1 MRNLRLKGT
10 VGMILCVVMIFSVG
24 FSAMAD
30 VTFVSD
36 PAALGTGTS
45 TNPRL
50 WNMNTSPYSAAS
62 DNKFGGAKTLAA
74 PAERVFATNRS
85 NTVSFVLLNS
95 ANADSND
102 GYFVMRQRS
111 IAMQNTDGS
120 TPVSRKFWDESR
132 ADTGTAA
139 SEYAYNYDPNDKRSI
154 AYDIN
159 QESFLDTGDQATA
172 SNLTAGPIVMPTE
185 IRTFVNE
192 HTWWQEN
199 TPNMSGETMKLR
211 DAFSVKCKY
220 NLLSFTEYIRNKQ
233 YISVGNSRTDDN
245 PWTASSPIMLRTP
258 GRVAKGA
265 YAWIGDTAPYVSGT
279 SMSTYAKRA
288 VRICF
293 YLKPEFFSS
302 VKLNV
307 ATLGADVKKV
317 ILKECSLEQAIALGY
332 TDDELKAIGYELK
345 TDITKSESNG
355 KYIFTVKTTNFSDT
369 SKNVD
374 VFVAAYNG
382 DELIGVVKA
391 ATATVTA
398 GNYSDIV
405 LPEYDLSS
413 YDTSNIK
420 IRTFV
425 WDTDLAPYTAAP
437 LTELSAISD
446 TNA

>member
-1 MRNLRLKGT
+1 MRNLRKGT
-10 VGMILCVVMIFSVG
+10 VGIILCLTMIFSVG

-45 TNPRL
+45 ANPRL
-50 WNMNTSPYSAAS
+50 WDMNTSPYSAAS
-62 DNKFGGAKTLAA
+62 NDKFGGAKTLAA

-111 IAMQNTDGS
+111 IAMQDIEGS

-132 ADTGTAA
+132 ADAGTAA

-159 QESFLDTGDQATA
+159 RESFLDTGDQATA

-185 IRTFVNE
+185 IRAFVNE

-199 TPNMSGETMKLR
+199 TPTNISGETMKLR

-245 PWTASSPIMLRTP
+245 PWTTNSPIMLRTP

-355 KYIFTVKTTNFSDT
+355 KYIFTVKATNFSDT

-374 VFVAAYNG
+374 VYVAAYNG

-391 ATATVTA
+391 ATTNVTA
-398 GNYSDIV
+398 DSYSDIV

-413 YDTSNIK
+413 YDILNIK

-425 WDTDLAPYTAAP
+425 WDTDLVPYTAAP
-437 LTELSAISD
+437 LTEISAISD

>member
-1 MRNLRLKGT
+1 
-10 VGMILCVVMIFSVG
+10 
-24 FSAMAD
+24 
-30 VTFVSD
+30 
-36 PAALGTGTS
+36 
-45 TNPRL
+45 
-50 WNMNTSPYSAAS
+50 
-62 DNKFGGAKTLAA
+62 
-74 PAERVFATNRS
+74 
-85 NTVSFVLLNS
+85 
-95 ANADSND
+95 
-102 GYFVMRQRS
+102 
-111 IAMQNTDGS
+111 
-120 TPVSRKFWDESR
+120 
-132 ADTGTAA
+132 
-139 SEYAYNYDPNDKRSI
+139 
-154 AYDIN
+154 
-159 QESFLDTGDQATA
+159 
-172 SNLTAGPIVMPTE
+172 
-185 IRTFVNE
+185 
-192 HTWWQEN
+192 
-199 TPNMSGETMKLR
+199 MKLR

-245 PWTASSPIMLRTP
+245 PWTTNSPIMLRTP

-355 KYIFTVKTTNFSDT
+355 KYIFTVKATNFSDT

-374 VFVAAYNG
+374 VYVAAYNG

-391 ATATVTA
+391 ATTNVTA
-398 GNYSDIV
+398 DSYSDIV

-413 YDTSNIK
+413 YDILNIK

-425 WDTDLAPYTAAP
+425 WDTDLVPYTAAP
-437 LTELSAISD
+437 LTEISAISD